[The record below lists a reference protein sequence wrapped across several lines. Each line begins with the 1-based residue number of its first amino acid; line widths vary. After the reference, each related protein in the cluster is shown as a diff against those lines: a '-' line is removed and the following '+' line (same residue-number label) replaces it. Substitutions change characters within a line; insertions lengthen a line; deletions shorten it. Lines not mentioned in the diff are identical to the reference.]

1 MSLDRRTLLRAAA
14 ALPALTVSRRLF
26 AAEGLPALRFVI
38 VSDTHL
44 GKGDSASP
52 GRNWSRAIDEINGLP
67 GEFVLHLGDVVDSG
81 REPYYP
87 QYAESRAKLKK
98 PIHEIPGN
106 HDPDDLFRKYVAA
119 EIDRSFDSGS
129 VRFVLLGN
137 AHRDSHLGFVTSS
150 QLAWL
155 AEQFADAAKKDLR
168 IVFCSHVPAHTNA
181 HPDRGWHVKPAD
193 GQTGLYE
200 LIDKHADRVVA
211 LLHGHFHNG
220 VRGWRDR
227 GRIVE
232 VVLPSLLYN
241 QDRGW
246 KQKGAPGFV
255 LDEFRPGYT
264 LATLGDGKLTLEYKV
279 LGADVNGRYEADLGS

>member
-1 MSLDRRTLLRAAA
+1 MSFDRRSLLAAAA
-14 ALPALTVSRRLF
+14 ALPLSTLSRRLA
-26 AAEGLPALRFVI
+26 AAEGLKPLRFVV

-44 GKGDSASP
+44 GKGDSESP
-52 GRNWSRAIDEINGLP
+52 GRNWSKAIDEINGLP
-67 GEFVLHLGDVVDSG
+67 GEFVLHLGDVVDGG

-87 QYAESRAKLKK
+87 KYAEARAGLKK

-106 HDPDDLFRKYVAA
+106 HDPEELFRKYVSP
-119 EIDRSFDSGS
+119 EIDRAVDYGG

-137 AHRDSHLGFVTSS
+137 ARRDSHLGFVTPL
-150 QLAWL
+150 QIKWL
-155 AEQFADAAKKDLR
+155 GEQFADAAKHDLKL
-168 IVFCSHVPAHTNA
+168 VLCCHVPVHTNA

-200 LIDKHADRVVA
+200 LVDRHADRFIA

-220 VRGWRDR
+220 IRGWRDR
-227 GRIVE
+227 GGLLE
-232 VVLPSLLYN
+232 TVLPSVLYN

-246 KQKGAPGFV
+246 KQKGAAGFV

-264 LATLGDGKLTLEYKV
+264 LATLGEGKLTLEYKV
-279 LGADVNGRYEADLGS
+279 LGGEVNGRYESEIG

>member
-1 MSLDRRTLLRAAA
+1 MSLDRRSLLRAAA
-14 ALPALTVSRRLF
+14 AVPALAFSRRLP
-26 AAEGLPALRFVI
+26 AAEGLPTLRFVI

-44 GKGDSASP
+44 GKGESHGP
-52 GRNWSRAIDEINGLP
+52 GRNWDKAIDEINGLP
-67 GEFVLHLGDVVDSG
+67 GDFVLHLGDVVDSG
-81 REPYYP
+81 REPFYP
-87 QYAESRAKLKK
+87 KYAESRAKLKK

-106 HDPDDLFRKYVAA
+106 HDPEDLFRKYVSA
-119 EIDRSFDSGS
+119 EIDRSVDYGG

-137 AHRDSHLGFVTSS
+137 AHRDSHLGFVTPK
-150 QLAWL
+150 QIEWL
-155 AEQFADAAKKDLR
+155 GEQFAEAAKMDLKL
-168 IVFCSHVPAHTNA
+168 ILCCHVPVHTNA

-200 LIDKHADRVVA
+200 LVDRHADRFIA

-227 GRIVE
+227 GGLVE
-232 VVLPSLLYN
+232 TVLPSVLYN

-264 LATLGDGKLTLEYKV
+264 LAVLGDGKLTLEYKV
-279 LGADVNGRYEADLGS
+279 LGAEVNGRYEADLPS

>member
-1 MSLDRRTLLRAAA
+1 MSLNRRTLLAAAA
-14 ALPALTVSRRLF
+14 ALPALSFSRRLF
-26 AAEGLPALRFVI
+26 AAEGLPALRFIV

-44 GKGDSASP
+44 GKGDSPSP
-52 GRNWSRAIDEINGLP
+52 GRNWSKAIDEINGLP

-87 QYAESRAKLKK
+87 QYAEFRTKLKK

-106 HDPDDLFRKYVAA
+106 HDPDDLFRKYVSAQ
-119 EIDRSFDSGS
+119 IDRSVDYGG

-137 AHRDSHLGFVTSS
+137 AHRDSHLGFVTPA

-155 AEQFADAAKKDLR
+155 AEQFAEAAAKNLR
-168 IVFCSHVPAHTNA
+168 IVLCSHVPAHTNA

-220 VRGWRDR
+220 VRGWQDR
-227 GRIVE
+227 RRLVE
-232 VVLPSLLYN
+232 VVLPSVLYN

-246 KQKGAPGFV
+246 KQKGAAGFV

-264 LATLGDGKLTLEYKV
+264 LATLGEGKLTLEYKV
-279 LGADVNGRYEADLGS
+279 LGAEVNGRYEAEVG